1 MGRLRADAHVGPDH
15 ADHAYRAALSE
26 ERGECAVW
34 GAQMPHGLASDVR
47 RLKMGAMPVLKTE
60 AVKRVQAF
68 GRLTAGER
76 AQCLACD
83 CGRGVQSPRHF
94 LHDCGYSVGARAAA
108 HAAMDLVVDGARQ
121 DPAGAQLAS
130 WWDTLTPQAKLAWML
145 QASGGRAMPVGL
157 ESRRWALERHIRRPG
172 CQAWASGMFAAL
184 RVVEG
189 ANSVFAA
196 VLRGLA
202 QV

>member
-1 MGRLRADAHVGPDH
+1 MDA
-15 ADHAYRAALSE
+15 
-26 ERGECAVW
+26 
-34 GAQMPHGLASDVR
+34 
-47 RLKMGAMPVLKTE
+47 
-60 AVKRVQAF
+60 
-68 GRLTAGER
+68 
-76 AQCLACD
+76 
-83 CGRGVQSPRHF
+83 
-94 LHDCGYSVGARAAA
+94 
-108 HAAMDLVVDGARQ
+108 VVDRGRQ

-130 WWDTLTPQAKLAWML
+130 WWDTLSAQAKLAWML
-145 QASGGRAMPVGL
+145 QASGGRAMPVGS

-189 ANSVFAA
+189 ANAVFAA